1 MACNVIFLRASCFSP
16 VKYLNLLKT
25 IRDVTVRQGHNKEM
39 KEESHIWGKI
49 ADEAYYDF
57 FYELDW
63 T

>member
-16 VKYLNLLKT
+16 V
-25 IRDVTVRQGHNKEM
+25 RQEHNKEM
-39 KEESHIWGKI
+39 KEESHILGKI